1 MVYALWGTLAVVL
14 LTGVMLE
21 SAPFPDRS
29 SAYEVASRFD
39 AAEAE
44 EAGGP
49 LSEIVEEIHEAA
61 ADFLLFLAALHVG
74 GVLLQSRLGG
84 ASLIRR
90 MTTVS
95 KSDQG
100 SG

>member
-1 MVYALWGTLAVVL
+1 MLALRLIWGLLGTEEARFSSFPPSFSAAVRHAPDLLAGKRQLHRSHNPLGALMVYALWGTLAVVL
-14 LTGVMLE
+14 LT
-21 SAPFPDRS
+21 
-29 SAYEVASRFD
+29 
-39 AAEAE
+39 
-44 EAGGP
+44 
-49 LSEIVEEIHEAA
+49 
-61 ADFLLFLAALHVG
+61 

-90 MTTVS
+90 MTIVS

>member
-14 LTGVMLE
+14 LT
-21 SAPFPDRS
+21 
-29 SAYEVASRFD
+29 
-39 AAEAE
+39 
-44 EAGGP
+44 
-49 LSEIVEEIHEAA
+49 
-61 ADFLLFLAALHVG
+61 

-90 MTTVS
+90 MTIVS